1 MAVAGESTSTSTEGD
16 MARALESLM
25 HQPPVTGDEERRE
38 PGMTKFDFHLQTFTL
53 STLLEYT
60 VLRWCIA

>member
-38 PGMTKFDFHLQTFTL
+38 PGITKFDFDL
-53 STLLEYT
+53 
-60 VLRWCIA
+60 

>member
-25 HQPPVTGDEERRE
+25 HQPHVSGDEERRE
-38 PGMTKFDFHLQTFTL
+38 PGTIEIDIY
-53 STLLEYT
+53 LEVVRIT
-60 VLRWCIA
+60 